1 MNNGNKL
8 KKRENG
14 LSTMD
19 GYRKG
24 WASRYLREAKAELI
38 AAKKTPYMAAGFI
51 LEALTKAQAAIYY
64 SIGDPSFIVP
74 IIHETLTT
82 RQNVEEPILNFL
94 VEIEKTLQ
102 QLAQDPKSDNEK
114 TMEQVN
120 DIIEFTS
127 EIVELFGG
135 ESS

>member
-1 MNNGNKL
+1 
-8 KKRENG
+8 
-14 LSTMD
+14 LSAMD

-24 WASRYLREAKAELI
+24 WASRYLREAKAELT
-38 AAKKTPYMAAGFI
+38 AAKNTPYMATGFMM
-51 LEALTKAQAAIYY
+51 EALSKAQAAIYY
-64 SIGDPSFIVP
+64 SLGDPAFIVP
-74 IIHETLTT
+74 IVHETLHT
-82 RQNVEEPILNFL
+82 QQQVEEPVLNFL
-94 VEIEKTLQ
+94 VEIEKALQ
-102 QLAQDPKSDNEK
+102 QLAQNPKVDNEK